1 MSGSGAFDDDR
12 AAATERLSSWTPR
25 ELLMERFARLV
36 MHHRRIVSA
45 FWLLMFVGGL
55 LSAGQ
60 LGSRWAFDFSLPG
73 QAGDRA
79 GQQVTATYGVS
90 AADTYVA
97 LITVPQGQTVAE
109 QRDAVDGV
117 FTASVAAVPD
127 LTMRVVDFASTG
139 DPSFVTDDGRTAYA
153 LIQAPV
159 PHTFGSDVQ
168 TQFEPA
174 LTKAAAEA
182 GFDSGLTSY
191 TQLAAGG
198 ESGGTGIL
206 VEVLLGAAGALM
218 VLLFVFASFLAL
230 LPLLIA
236 AVSILTTFMLVL
248 AVAAFT
254 DVSIIVQFLIALIG
268 LGVAIDYSLLLVS
281 RWREERAHGRSN
293 EDAVVVAMTTAGR
306 AVLAS
311 GATVAISLLALLVVN
326 VPALRSVGLAGLL
339 IPLVSVAAVLT
350 LLPALLSSIGPRV
363 DYPRLRHEATASRGW
378 SAWARLVVRHR
389 VAAAAL
395 AAVLLALLIA
405 PVFSIKLGQSG
416 ITSLA
421 RNGPNFDALQTL
433 TDGGV
438 GTGVLTPIEVLV
450 PAADAEAVAQAARS
464 VEGVQRAIVGTTRDG
479 VTI

>member
-1 MSGSGAFDDDR
+1 MACFPP
-12 AAATERLSSWTPR
+12 ASS
-25 ELLMERFARLV
+25 A
-36 MHHRRIVSA
+36 
-45 FWLLMFVGGL
+45 
-55 LSAGQ
+55 
-60 LGSRWAFDFSLPG
+60 SRWAFDFSLPG

-97 LITVPQGQTVAE
+97 LVTVPQGQTVAE

-117 FTASVAAVPD
+117 FAAAVAAVPD

-153 LIQAPV
+153 LVQAPV
-159 PHTFGSDVQ
+159 PHTFGSDVE
-168 TQFEPA
+168 TQLGPA

-191 TQLAAGG
+191 AQLAAGG

-248 AVAAFT
+248 ALTTFT

-293 EDAVVVAMTTAGR
+293 EDAVVVAMKTAGR
-306 AVLAS
+306 AVFAS
-311 GATVAISLLALLVVN
+311 GVTVAISLLALVVVP

-350 LLPALLSSIGPRV
+350 LLPALLSSVGPRV
-363 DYPRLRHEATASRGW
+363 DYPRLRHEGTASRGW
-378 SAWARLVVRHR
+378 SAWARLVVRR
-389 VAAAAL
+389 RTAATAVAV
-395 AAVLLALLIA
+395 VLLALMIV
-405 PVFSIKLGQSG
+405 PVFSIKLGQSS
-416 ITSLA
+416 IESLA
-421 RNGPNFDALQTL
+421 RNGPSYDALHTL

-438 GTGVLTPIEVLV
+438 GTGVLTPSRCWCRRATLRRRPRRLAVSTASSWLSSV
-450 PAADAEAVAQAARS
+450 PPGTGRPSSTSCRRTPPWTAAPLPWSTTSGQRSRMPSTARS
-464 VEGVQRAIVGTTRDG
+464 G
-479 VTI
+479 